1 MLTLAPL
8 LVRPPR
14 LLVADEPSLGLAPLV
29 VEQLFQVFTELR
41 SRGVTLVVVE
51 EKVRD
56 VLPVADSVVLLE
68 LGRVAWQ
75 GVADE
80 GDVGRLAATY
90 LGLERSGHE

>member
-1 MLTLAPL
+1 MLTLAAL

-14 LLVADEPSLGLAPLV
+14 LLVADEPSLGLAPLI

-75 GVADE
+75 GVAAE
-80 GDVGRLAATY
+80 GDTGRLAATY